1 MNKLR
6 LATFLLLTIASGAA
20 TSAPQSFDA
29 LTCKTDIEQALV
41 GRAMPNERVEA
52 LEKRYKNLELKDLG
66 GYEVSDTLFLI
77 FWRICGDEYA
87 LLQRSDRVT
96 AALKTGKHVEG
107 KEALICH
114 PTEASKDVG
123 VFIAAAGATRTKTGI
138 VAERA
143 WRIDEPSGSFVPA
156 TDGKLECAPEE

>member
-1 MNKLR
+1 MNKLWPV
-6 LATFLLLTIASGAA
+6 ATAVLVAASGAA
-20 TSAPQSFDA
+20 GAAPRSFEG

-41 GRAMPNERVEA
+41 GREMPNERVAA
-52 LEKRYKNLELKDLG
+52 LEARYKKLELKDLG

-87 LLQRSDRVT
+87 LLQRDGRVG

-107 KEALICH
+107 KGALICH
-114 PTEASKDVG
+114 PSDPAKRDVY
-123 VFIAAAGATRTKTGI
+123 IAAAGATRTKTGI

-143 WRIDEPSGSFVPA
+143 WRIVGETASFEPAMDP
-156 TDGKLECAPEE
+156 KLECAPEE